1 MKKFDISF
9 VNAEFFSSWILTLFR
24 IVIGLIFLEFGTAMT
39 FHFPYLEMFD
49 HLPMIVKAAGVLHLI
64 GGVALIS
71 GYYARTLSFILSGE
85 MAVGYFSV
93 HAPQGFFPI
102 QNGGLPAI
110 TYCFCCL
117 YLFAAGPG
125 KLALN
130 RR

>member
-1 MKKFDISF
+1 MKNTALTFIDS
-9 VNAEFFSSWILTLFR
+9 AAFSSWVLAVFR

-39 FHFPYLEMFD
+39 LHFPYLEMFD
-49 HLPMIVKAAGVLHLI
+49 HLPLIVKAAGLLHLI

-71 GYYARTLSFILSGE
+71 GYYARTLSFLLSGE